1 MYGVKRLGEWLLDK
15 GKITPQQLEDA
26 LAYQRETGKRLGE
39 SLIALG
45 YITEDDYY
53 EAQAEQWECP
63 YEPLR
68 DAQIQEAMKVR
79 HWIGLQDATR
89 FMVVPLREEGIVLWV
104 ASADPNNVEM
114 LDHLRQSTGKF
125 IKVSFSP
132 QTVFSKLSRASTA
145 CTTRMCLNRARPWM
159 LRSRRRRTSP
169 TSPTSTRPST
179 KRP

>member
-104 ASADPNNVEM
+104 ASSDPNNVEM

-125 IKVSFSP
+125 IKVCFSP
-132 QTVFSKLSRASTA
+132 PDRLLQAIARIYSLHDAE
-145 CTTRMCLNRARPWM
+145 CPNRA
-159 LRSRRRRTSP
+159 
-169 TSPTSTRPST
+169 TR
-179 KRP
+179 